1 MGKAVYNDIAK
12 FYDGVLGKFN
22 EPHGYIRKKINKF
35 HTGAKTLLELG
46 CGTGNNILIL
56 KKYYEVSGM
65 DISEQMLK
73 IAVKKNP
80 TTKFY
85 LQDMKTFSIDKKFD
99 VILCLYDTINHLTL
113 FSDWKKLFNNVCLH
127 LNKNGVF
134 IFDINTLFKLRIIS
148 EISPFI
154 NKSGLNYLIFD
165 VKKISANVFNWN
177 IKIFENK
184 NGNKFNLCE
193 VNIKESSFETT
204 KIINEARKYFLIKTI
219 EEENGKKANAESE
232 RIYFV
237 CQKK

>member
-56 KKYYEVSGM
+56 KKYFEVSGM

-73 IAVKKNP
+73 IALKKNP

-184 NGNKFNLCE
+184 NGNKFKLCE

-204 KIINEARKYFLIKTI
+204 KIINEARKYFLIKAI